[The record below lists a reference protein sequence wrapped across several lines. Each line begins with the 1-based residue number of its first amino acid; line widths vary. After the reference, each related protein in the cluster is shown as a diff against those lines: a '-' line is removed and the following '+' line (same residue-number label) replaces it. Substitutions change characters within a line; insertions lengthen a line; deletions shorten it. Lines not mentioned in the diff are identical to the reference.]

1 MSDAITAIAT
11 ISATIIIVVG
21 TGLLLGS
28 SHRVPLKAHRPHS
41 LWDNIRLKAA
51 RTHHGS
57 IVDAVGLL
65 LTSPDHIAFGR
76 RGRDNLPAPTRGV
89 WSPLP

>member
-28 SHRVPLKAHRPHS
+28 SHRVPLRHIDHR
-41 LWDNIRLKAA
+41 LQDIRLRAA
-51 RTHHGS
+51 RAHHGS
-57 IVDAVGLL
+57 IVDAVGRHLHKHGI
-65 LTSPDHIAFGR
+65 HIR
-76 RGRDNLPAPTRGV
+76 
-89 WSPLP
+89 W

>member
-28 SHRVPLKAHRPHS
+28 SHRVPFGTSTTAS
-41 LWDNIRLKAA
+41 
-51 RTHHGS
+51 RTSG
-57 IVDAVGLL
+57 
-65 LTSPDHIAFGR
+65 
-76 RGRDNLPAPTRGV
+76 
-89 WSPLP
+89 